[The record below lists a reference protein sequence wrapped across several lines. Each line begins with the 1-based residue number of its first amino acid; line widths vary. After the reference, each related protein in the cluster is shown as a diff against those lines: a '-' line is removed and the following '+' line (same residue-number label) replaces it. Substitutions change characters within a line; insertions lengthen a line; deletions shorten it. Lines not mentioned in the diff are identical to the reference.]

1 VIPAIKREG
10 VTAMTRRTDL
20 PQAWNA
26 FGYTRVSKDD
36 RSKDES
42 NSIKSQRALILDF
55 AERNPDIKIVS
66 IVADDGATGANF
78 NRDAFKDMISHI
90 ENNTVNCVVVKD
102 FSRLGRDHIETG
114 KYIERYFAQKN
125 VRFISIND
133 NYDSLHADI
142 SDGNN
147 SLIVP
152 FKNIINEAFLEDISV
167 KTKSQLAIKRKN
179 GEFVGNFAVYGYV
192 KTADK
197 KLAVDDYAAEIVKTI
212 FEHKLLGYNEQQ
224 IAEMLNR
231 KGILSPAEYKKASGE
246 SYVTPFAV
254 NEKSFWTTKAIKRI
268 LTNRVYIGY
277 LEQGK
282 RTKASYRVKKFFYQP
297 KEAWSVHENNHEP
310 IIGKNDFDLV
320 QELLA
325 KDTRVSVDAGQLH
338 LFSGV
343 VFCGLCNQP
352 MTVKTTKKSNHRAYV
367 YYVCSTHKRYKSCK
381 NVSISSDNVEK
392 HTLATIRKQIESF
405 LSTDEITANV
415 GIGELKIR
423 KKAALKTMIEKLQQ
437 SMQEYNEY
445 LIKSCTHMIDGVITQ
460 SEYEIFRN
468 DFRRKVDDAEKH
480 IVHLQS
486 EILRLEDD
494 SRGRELIEHFK
505 SYGNITELNR
515 RIVVGFIHSI
525 IIYGN
530 NEMEIRFR
538 YESEFS
544 DISEHTDI
552 ATSFEKAVV

>member
-1 VIPAIKREG
+1 MKKTG
-10 VTAMTRRTDL
+10 L

-36 RSKDES
+36 RTKDES
-42 NSIKSQRALILDF
+42 NSIKSQRDLILDF
-55 AERNPDIKIVS
+55 AERNPDINIAS

-90 ENNTVNCVVVKD
+90 EDGAVNCVVVKD

-133 NYDSLHADI
+133 QYDSLHADMTD
-142 SDGNN
+142 SNN

-179 GEFVGNFAVYGYV
+179 GEFVGNFAVYGYT

-197 KLAVDDYAAEIVKTI
+197 KLIVDDYAAEIVKTI
-212 FEHKLLGYNEQQ
+212 FEHKLFGHNEQQ
-224 IAEMLNR
+224 IAEMLNA
-231 KGILSPAEYKKASGE
+231 KGVLSPAEYKKASGA
-246 SYVTPFAV
+246 SYATPFAV
-254 NEKSFWTTKAIKRI
+254 NEKSLWTTKAIKRI

-282 RTKASYRVKKFFYQP
+282 RTKASYRVKKYFYQP
-297 KEAWSVHENNHEP
+297 EAAWSVHENNHEP
-310 IIGKNDFDLV
+310 IVSRNDFDLV

-325 KDTRVSVDAGQLH
+325 KDTRVSADVGQLH

-343 VFCGLCNQP
+343 VVCGLCSQP
-352 MTVKTTKKSNHRAYV
+352 MTVKTTRKSNGSAYV

-381 NVSISSDNVEK
+381 NISINSENVGK
-392 HTLATIRKQIESF
+392 HTLTTICKQIEGF
-405 LSTDEITANV
+405 LSTDEITANI
-415 GIGELKIR
+415 GLGELKAR
-423 KKAALKTMIEKLQQ
+423 KKSAIKDMIEKLQA

-445 LIKSCTHMIDGVITQ
+445 LIKSCTHMMDGVISQ
-460 SEYEIFRN
+460 NEYELFRN
-468 DFRRKVDDAEKH
+468 DFRRKIDDAEKH

-494 SRGRELIEHFK
+494 ARGRELIEHFK

-515 RIVVGFIHSI
+515 RIVVEFIHSI
-525 IIYGN
+525 IIYN
-530 NEMEIRFR
+530 SNEMEIRFR
-538 YESEFS
+538 YESAFS
-544 DISEHTDI
+544 DNSEFTGVTP
-552 ATSFEKAVV
+552 AYEKAVV